1 MPTLFDD
8 IAFGLLNM
16 GIDSEEVKRRVADS
30 LQTAGLSTMAQ
41 KSGHHLSAGQKRSA
55 AMATVLTMN
64 PKIIVLDEP
73 DGALDPANRK
83 KLTALLSQLTQTLV
97 IATCDMNF
105 AASVAEVAVLIDDG
119 RVIAAGCSKEIMS
132 NEKLM
137 TAHGLEKPPTISF
150 DS

>member
-1 MPTLFDD
+1 
-8 IAFGLLNM
+8 
-16 GIDSEEVKRRVADS
+16 
-30 LQTAGLSTMAQ
+30 MAQ

-119 RVIAAGCSKEIMS
+119 RIIAAGCSKEIMS
-132 NEKLM
+132 DEKLM
-137 TAHGLEKPPTISF
+137 TTHGLEKPSTISF